1 MKKTADIQR
10 KNDILAKVAR
20 IMKGKKPKDKLMHAQ
35 NMLRQSMRRRWIQ
48 LHLRDF
54 S

>member
-1 MKKTADIQR
+1 MKKTSELQR

-20 IMKGKKPKDKLMHAQ
+20 IMKVNNQKGKQEHAE
-35 NMLRQSMRRRWIQ
+35 NLLRFVIRRRWIK

-54 S
+54 Q